1 MYAIVQSG
9 GKQYQAEPGK
19 VLKLELLPGEV
30 GDTLTLDQVLMV
42 SDGDQVEVGRPLL
55 ADVSIQGRIVEQ
67 GRYPKITIFKHKR
80 RKDYRKK
87 QGHRQPYTAVL
98 VEAIARSGQEAASPA
113 EGQAE

>member
-19 VLKLELLPGEV
+19 VLKLEMLPGEV
-30 GDTLTLDQVLMV
+30 GDSLSLDQVLMV
-42 SDGDQVEVGRPLL
+42 ADGDQVEVGQPVLP
-55 ADVSIQGRIVEQ
+55 DVAIQGRIVEQ

-98 VEAIARSGQEAASPA
+98 VEAISRPGQVAAASV
-113 EGQAE
+113 EEQAE

>member
-1 MYAIVQSG
+1 MYAIIQSG

-30 GDTLTLDQVLMV
+30 GDSLSLEQVLMV
-42 SDGDQVEVGRPLL
+42 TDGDRVDVGQPLL
-55 ADVSIQGRIVEQ
+55 ADVAIQGRIVEQ
-67 GRYPKITIFKHKR
+67 GRYPKVTIFKHKR

-98 VEAIARSGQEAASPA
+98 VEAITGPDREAAAPV
-113 EGQAE
+113 EE

>member
-19 VLKLELLPGEV
+19 VLKLELLPGDV
-30 GDTLTLDQVLMV
+30 GDSLSLDQVLMV
-42 SDGDQVEVGRPLL
+42 ADGDQVEVGQPVL
-55 ADVSIQGRIVEQ
+55 ADVAIHGRIVEQ
-67 GRYPKITIFKHKR
+67 GRFPKITIFKHKR

-98 VEAIARSGQEAASPA
+98 VETITRPGQEAVASV
-113 EGQAE
+113 ELQAE